1 MFRLI
6 ASSLAL
12 RLWRL
17 QRWQQRRR
25 RQRWQR
31 HYRQTVQ
38 MFSTKG
44 AIEASAMAHGRL
56 IDAPEILHQDPT
68 DCALEDLGYP
78 VPGRVEE

>member
-6 ASSLAL
+6 DSPIAL

-31 HYRQTVQ
+31 HYRQAVL
-38 MFSTKG
+38 MLSAKG
-44 AIEASAMAHGRL
+44 PIEASAMAASRL
-56 IDAPEILHQDPT
+56 LDDPESLHQDPT
-68 DCALEDLGYP
+68 DCALLDLGYP
-78 VPGRVEE
+78 VEE